1 MAQYSLL
8 KFDSD
13 AQFAGHAVSDFKHLA
28 QDAIAKRGKFC
39 VALSGGNTPKIFF
52 QALAKSELD
61 WSKIHLYW
69 SDERYVSHSDSASNF
84 GMAQKNL
91 ISHIA
96 IPSTN
101 IHAIPTQFSDPH
113 EAAKKYEELLTQTQ
127 MDLVYLGIG
136 ADGHTASL
144 FPGVSFPTNTKV
156 SAFFVRKLDIYRIS
170 MMADYI
176 NEAKEIRFL
185 VSGQDKKPVLDY
197 ITQIP
202 ELPSRYPCQLIRS
215 CTILAHGV

>member
-8 KFDSD
+8 NFDSEG
-13 AQFAGHAVSDFKHLA
+13 QFVDYAVSEFKTIA

-39 VALSGGNTPKIFF
+39 VALSGGNTPKIFY
-52 QALAKSELD
+52 QALAKAEID
-61 WSKIHLYW
+61 WSKIHIYW
-69 SDERYVSHSDSASNF
+69 GDERYVSHSDPSSNL

-91 ISHIA
+91 LFHIS
-96 IPSTN
+96 IPAAN
-101 IHAIPTQFSDPH
+101 IHAIPTQYPDPH
-113 EAAKKYEELLTQTQ
+113 EAAKKYEELITPVQL
-127 MDLVYLGIG
+127 DLVYLGIG

-156 SAFFVRKLDIYRIS
+156 SAFFVRQLGVYRIS
-170 MMADYI
+170 MMPDTI

-185 VSGQDKKPVLDY
+185 VAGPGKKPVLDY
-197 ITQIP
+197 ITQSP
-202 ELPSRYPCQLIRS
+202 EPPHRYPCQLIRS

>member
-1 MAQYSLL
+1 MAQYSLIN
-8 KFDSD
+8 FDSETEFVD
-13 AQFAGHAVSDFKHLA
+13 HVVSEFKSLA
-28 QDAIAKRGKFC
+28 QDAIAKRGRFN

-52 QALAKSELD
+52 QALLKNEFD

-69 SDERYVSHSDSASNF
+69 SDERYVSHSDPSSNF
-84 GMAQKNL
+84 GVVHRIL
-91 ISHIA
+91 LSHIL
-96 IPSTN
+96 IPLAN
-101 IHAIPTQFSDPH
+101 IHGIPVESPDPH
-113 EAAKKYEELLTQTQ
+113 EAAKKYEELLSQTQ

-136 ADGHTASL
+136 SDGHTASL

-156 SAFFVRKLDIYRIS
+156 SAFFVRKLGDYRIS

-176 NEAKEIRFL
+176 NEAREVRFL

-197 ITQIP
+197 ITQTP
-202 ELPSRYPCQLIRS
+202 EPPVRYPCQLIRS

>member
-8 KFDSD
+8 NFDSEE
-13 AQFAGHAVSDFKHLA
+13 QFLEHTISDFKNIA
-28 QDAIAKRGKFC
+28 QDAIAKRGRFN
-39 VALSGGNTPKIFF
+39 VALSGGNTPKVFF
-52 QALAKSELD
+52 QALQKNDVD

-69 SDERYVSHSDSASNF
+69 SDERYVSHSDPSSNF
-84 GMAQKNL
+84 GMVQKIL
-91 ISHIA
+91 LSHIT
-96 IPSTN
+96 IPLSN
-101 IHAIPTQFSDPH
+101 IHGIPVNSPDPH
-113 EAAKKYEELLTQTQ
+113 EAAKKYEELVSPIQ

-156 SAFFVRKLDIYRIS
+156 SAFFVRKLGDYRIS

-185 VSGQDKKPVLDY
+185 VSGHDKKTVLDY

-202 ELPSRYPCQLIRS
+202 EPPSRYPCQLIRS